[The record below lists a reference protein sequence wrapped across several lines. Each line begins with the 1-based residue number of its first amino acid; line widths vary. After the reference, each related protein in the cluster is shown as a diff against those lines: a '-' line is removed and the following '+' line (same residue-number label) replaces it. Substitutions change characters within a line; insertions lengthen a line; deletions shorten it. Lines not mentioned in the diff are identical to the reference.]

1 MNYINLQS
9 LRFQNN
15 HLQVSTTL
23 DPMTEDFL
31 IPKMSIQPLVEN
43 AFKHGNLLKADLGI
57 LKLSAYIQE
66 SSLHIQVF
74 NSGKSISAEKA
85 LDINSQLSK
94 MRSILNHSPNSEVI
108 KYFQMNSDTI
118 ASSQDITVNA
128 ELKDIK
134 ENIHG
139 SDHIGLYNVY
149 MRLLLEYQNQCYLKL
164 SPDQSFGTNVDIEI
178 SLNTLKKKEERNS

>member
-1 MNYINLQS
+1 
-9 LRFQNN
+9 
-15 HLQVSTTL
+15 
-23 DPMTEDFL
+23 
-31 IPKMSIQPLVEN
+31 
-43 AFKHGNLLKADLGI
+43 
-57 LKLSAYIQE
+57 
-66 SSLHIQVF
+66 
-74 NSGKSISAEKA
+74 
-85 LDINSQLSK
+85 
-94 MRSILNHSPNSEVI
+94 
-108 KYFQMNSDTI
+108 MNSDTI